1 MDASK
6 AEKLA
11 AAKKKL
17 KQFQQKGGSKGTPNG
32 GQLNLHQQGEV
43 NQSSA
48 VETNIL
54 HNEPVE
60 SKASLEIQQEE
71 KHSYDNTR
79 NIELQQ
85 VIETLSKEKNDILLS
100 YMQSKDLV
108 EELQLKLNQERV
120 LLQEEKA
127 KSTQALE
134 TISTQSLHEEELKNT
149 VSILIE
155 EKNELVLA
163 NVRSEEKIKKLEDV
177 KVDNEKELEVVKM
190 SLSLLQSS
198 AAKETA
204 ELQSY
209 LSTLTKDHE
218 RVSQELNLKD
228 QLYNEVNEELKE
240 LQMRQNNQAA
250 ELNRRENIINELNL
264 QIELLNVNMQQ
275 LKNAGPPTVDQS
287 LEKMQKENDKLQ
299 EEIVDLREQ
308 LKTLNVEKDVL
319 SQQYQQY
326 ILRLNGQIRTIS
338 SQAES
343 LAIEKRNVE
352 ATLETKKDE
361 LAELE
366 ATIVALKME
375 QNTGPLSRTSNE
387 LATPSEILPSPQS
400 ASQLDEEIVVLKTQI
415 AELSLN
421 NEELVKLALEKE
433 SRIQELEIRI
443 DRMQSELNV
452 ATTNQDHGE
461 REKLLQAMQS
471 DKSTASRAIAQ
482 NRQLKLQLEE
492 LEKAFI
498 QLSNDKLVLTEESQ
512 TMARQNKEMSE
523 KLLILEP
530 EVVQLRQQV
539 DDLAGQRNATIY
551 WRQELEEAHERIQA
565 LSHQNAELKKR
576 VIWNLN
582 QAPARGSRKQRRNNE
597 EINEDR
603 SDSPSS
609 SENEGD
615 SDWIPAEEHQKL
627 LFHFG
632 QLEQRLERS
641 IATVST
647 LTEEKQ
653 KLEHLVLQLQSETE
667 TIGEYVS
674 LYQVQRGLL
683 SRRAEQLSAER
694 QKLKERILKLTILL
708 PCLAPQLKNSPEW
721 LQLQPEPETIANS
734 EDGLSVTIRNETE
747 ALSDVD
753 PTLEHTVSQIIDVLL
768 EITNCTLPTSE
779 TLTQT
784 DLYPLEDR
792 IRKPNENFHP
802 CWPMYSG
809 RIINI

>member
-17 KQFQQKGGSKGTPNG
+17 KQFQQKGGSKGAPNG
-32 GQLNLHQQGEV
+32 GQLNLHQQSEV
-43 NQSSA
+43 NQPSS
-48 VETNIL
+48 EGTNIL
-54 HNEPVE
+54 HNEPEEPKVN
-60 SKASLEIQQEE
+60 LEIQQEE
-71 KHSYDNTR
+71 KHSYDNAR
-79 NIELQQ
+79 EIELQQ

-100 YMQSKDLV
+100 YMKSKDLV
-108 EELQLKLNQERV
+108 EQLQLKLNQERQ
-120 LLQEEKA
+120 LLKEEKE
-127 KSTQALE
+127 KSTQVFE
-134 TISTQSLHEEELKNT
+134 TISTQSVHEEELKNT

-155 EKNELVLA
+155 EKNELVVA
-163 NVRSEEKIKKLEDV
+163 NAQNEGKIKKLEEL
-177 KVDNEKELEVVKM
+177 KIGHEKELEATKI

-198 AAKETA
+198 ATEETA
-204 ELQSY
+204 KLQSN
-209 LSTLTKDHE
+209 LSKLTKDLE
-218 RVSQELNLKD
+218 TVSQELNLKD

-299 EEIVDLREQ
+299 EEITDLREQ
-308 LKTLNVEKDVL
+308 LKTQSIEKDVL

-343 LAIEKRNVE
+343 LAIEKRNLE

-366 ATIVALKME
+366 ATIAALKME
-375 QNTGPLSRTSNE
+375 QQTVPLSHISDE
-387 LATPSEILPSPQS
+387 LAVPSETYPSPQLE
-400 ASQLDEEIVVLKTQI
+400 SQINEEIAMMKTQI
-415 AELSLN
+415 AELNFN

-452 ATTNQDHGE
+452 STTNQDHGE
-461 REKLLQAMQS
+461 REKLLQVMQS

-523 KLLILEP
+523 KLLLLEP

-582 QAPARGSRKQRRNNE
+582 QTPVRGSRKQRRNNE

-603 SDSPSS
+603 SDSHSS
-609 SENEGD
+609 SENGD

-647 LTEEKQ
+647 LTEEKK

-674 LYQVQRGLL
+674 LYQVQRGQL

-708 PCLAPQLKNSPEW
+708 PCLAPQLKKSPEW
-721 LQLQPEPETIANS
+721 LQLQPEPEMIANS
-734 EDGLSVTIRNETE
+734 EDGLSVTIRDETE
-747 ALSDVD
+747 ALCDVD
-753 PTLEHTVSQIIDVLL
+753 SSLEHTVSQIIDVLL

-779 TLTQT
+779 TLAQP

-792 IRKPNENFHP
+792 IRNPNENFHP